1 MKKLI
6 TLFAIV
12 FACSISCNA
21 QSAASTNDVPIEQKR
36 LDALKGTYALEN
48 LNPRFPASVPSD
60 LAAIIEKNR
69 KDNEETRLRL
79 NENIVLVI
87 YPRNKISN
95 SAVPEK
101 RD

>member
-12 FACSISCNA
+12 FSCSLACNA
-21 QSAASTNDVPIEQKR
+21 QSATTTNDVPMEQKR

-48 LNPRFPASVPSD
+48 LNPRLLSSAPSD

-69 KDNEETRLRL
+69 KDNDESRVQL
-79 NENIVLVI
+79 NENLILVI

-95 SAVPEK
+95 SALPEK